1 MSWRATALSPRT
13 YRGVSHSTAGRPRCA
28 PPRCRRSSTA
38 RAAVDTRAR
47 RGRCSPPVRDR
58 VAIAGVGETEYRPWG
73 GITDRSEFQLACEA
87 ILAASA
93 DAGLSPHDLDGFA
106 SYANDRNDAPRLAA
120 ALGCAELR
128 FSGMVWDGGGGGV
141 CAAVAHGARDPCRRR
156 ERRRRRARALP
167 G

>member
-1 MSWRATALSPRT
+1 
-13 YRGVSHSTAGRPRCA
+13 RG
-28 PPRCRRSSTA
+28 
-38 RAAVDTRAR
+38 
-47 RGRCSPPVRDR
+47 GRCSAPVRDR
-58 VAIAGVGETEYRPWG
+58 VAIVGVGETEYRPWG

-93 DAGLSPHDLDGFA
+93 DAGLSPHELDGFA

-141 CAAVAHGARDPCRRR
+141 CAAVAHAAHAIHAGARSRSRSMPPRASSPTPSASTTAASRPTG
-156 ERRRRRARALP
+156 RAR
-167 G
+167 